1 MSLCV
6 SRASSTSP
14 VGTVTRPGILD
25 ASVGSSAVTQRR
37 RASDPPLSCVIV
49 VREARVLLVIRPLR
63 PACSLS
69 HGIVGCDEGGV
80 FLASTH
86 LSPAFRPRC
95 PPLAACR
102 AWMPSRTSRRRWL
115 CCGAMNGASTP
126 PASVMR
132 SSWTNTSGP
141 SRANGS
147 SRPARPPQPPGH
159 NARGSAV
166 QLAAKL
172 DERLAVKSTR
182 SVVPNYTPRRWQ
194 EYKRWKSYKRWKEY
208 IINGG
213 WFLAA

>member
-1 MSLCV
+1 MVAREELSLCV

-86 LSPAFRPRC
+86 LSPAFRPRW

-159 NARGSAV
+159 NARGSARCEARRAPSSEV
-166 QLAAKL
+166 NSQCSPQLHPP
-172 DERLAVKSTR
+172 
-182 SVVPNYTPRRWQ
+182 SVAR
-194 EYKRWKSYKRWKEY
+194 
-208 IINGG
+208 I
-213 WFLAA
+213 